1 MYVYQSLNGLPF
13 AYRHVR
19 ISDIP
24 TGIVDVS
31 VAYRHVR
38 ISDIPTGIVDVSVN
52 VCVTVQQ

>member
-31 VAYRHVR
+31 V
-38 ISDIPTGIVDVSVN
+38 N